1 MIIFIYG
8 QDGFRGRQKIKEFKD
23 KYLREVDPTGSG
35 LTRIDGQ
42 TTDMGEINKK
52 TGASSLF
59 AKKRLVVIDN
69 IFLNSGA
76 NFLEKAGEYF
86 KNKEAGQSDN
96 IIIFFSPEIKEVKK
110 KASSKIFL
118 VDSQGREK
126 PLSAKASKLFQ
137 FLSKQKY
144 VQHYSLLTNREL
156 VAWIKDNVR
165 QDGVSISDKAVTA
178 LIGMAG
184 SDLWRL
190 QGEINK
196 LVHYKKGFEKG
207 GEDIKVEEEDVK
219 DMVRADFD
227 EDIFALTDALSLKD
241 KKRAINLLEE
251 QYGAGLSDAYL
262 LSMTIRQFK
271 ILLRIREALD
281 NGYTSNKIISQ
292 LKLHPF
298 VAQKGINQVRNFKL
312 EELKKIFSKLVE
324 ADYLMKTGKQ
334 DTRLML
340 DLLIVGL

>member
-8 QDGFRGRQKIKEFKD
+8 QDSFRGRQKIKEFKD
-23 KYLREVDPTGSG
+23 KYLREVDRTGSG
-35 LTRIDGQ
+35 LTRIDGRIA
-42 TTDMGEINKK
+42 DMREINEK

-59 AKKRLVVIDN
+59 AKKRLVIIDN
-69 IFLNSGA
+69 IFLNSGV
-76 NFLEKAGEYF
+76 NILEKVEEYF
-86 KNKEAGQSDN
+86 KKKEEGQSDN

-110 KASSKIFL
+110 KTSSKISL
-118 VDSQGREK
+118 LDSQGREK

-144 VQHYSLLTNREL
+144 VQHYSLLNNREL
-156 VAWIKDNVR
+156 VDWIKENIR
-165 QDGVSISDKAVTA
+165 QDGGSVSDKAVSA

-190 QGEINK
+190 QSEINK
-196 LVHYKKGFEKG
+196 LVNYKKGTKEGKG
-207 GEDIKVEEEDVK
+207 GIKIEEEDVK
-219 DMVRADFD
+219 AMVRADFD
-227 EDIFALTDALSLKD
+227 EDIFALTDALSLRD
-241 KKRAINLLEE
+241 KKRAVRLLEE
-251 QYGAGLSDAYL
+251 QYGAGSSDAYL

-324 ADYLMKTGKQ
+324 ADHLMKTGKQ

-340 DLLIVGL
+340 DLLIVSL

>member
-8 QDGFRGRQKIKEFKD
+8 QDSFRGRQKIKEFKD
-23 KYLREVDPTGSG
+23 KYLREVDQTGSG
-35 LTRIDGQ
+35 LTHIDGK
-42 TTDMGEINKK
+42 TVDMREINEK

-69 IFLNSGA
+69 IFLNSRT
-76 NFLEKAGEYF
+76 NFLEKVKEYF
-86 KNKEAGQSDN
+86 EKKEEGQSDN

-110 KASSKIFL
+110 KTSSKVSLI
-118 VDSQGREK
+118 DSQGREK
-126 PLSAKASKLFQ
+126 PLSAKASKLFR
-137 FLSKQKY
+137 FLSEQKY
-144 VQHYSLLTNREL
+144 IQYYSPLDNRGLIDWVKENVQQN
-156 VAWIKDNVR
+156 N
-165 QDGVSISDKAVTA
+165 GSISDKAVSA
-178 LIGMAG
+178 LIGMTG

-190 QGEINK
+190 QSEINK
-196 LVHYKKGFEKG
+196 LLHYKR
-207 GEDIKVEEEDVK
+207 GENKVGEEIKIEEEDVK
-219 DMVRADFD
+219 SMVRADFD
-227 EDIFALTDALSLKD
+227 EDIFALTDALSSRD
-241 KKRAINLLEE
+241 KKRAIHLLEE
-251 QYGAGLSDAYL
+251 QYGAGSSDSYL

-340 DLLIVGL
+340 DLLIVSL